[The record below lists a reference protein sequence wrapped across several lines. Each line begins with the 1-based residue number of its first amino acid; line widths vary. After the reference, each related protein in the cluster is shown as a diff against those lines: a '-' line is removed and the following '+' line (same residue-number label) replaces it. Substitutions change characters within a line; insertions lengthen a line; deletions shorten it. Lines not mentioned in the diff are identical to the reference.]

1 MARGKRKASV
11 STSRLVSEDGGGPPP
26 VTDSVEESEV
36 VCVETSES
44 IPTTMDVEEN
54 EVVLT
59 DEVNEEQDVMVGTIS
74 QPSITIFSIKG
85 EENTVEMEAV
95 STIGDQNET
104 ILEETVSEPNI
115 TTEYITE
122 ELNGE
127 NISELAAN
135 DVEHVLKEVVNGEE
149 DVAKMVAGIGEDI
162 TNGERNETT
171 VVVNNDEGVQGGSKT
186 TQDDLL
192 KEGCLSGQGELG
204 NEETI
209 KETVEKKTAQKIKS
223 RKRKRG
229 KKGAK
234 GPFNKLAFKVK
245 KDKVHSNDDAAA
257 ENGDKME
264 QEKADENTED
274 KKVEENGKQRLIK
287 KSQKSKRGKRGK
299 VVGEVLENAVASEL
313 GGQKVSNG
321 EGDSKKGVSEG
332 KSLLGSKDVPESSS
346 KKKSKGK
353 VEGMG
358 LIFMCNSET
367 KKDCYQY
374 KILGLPSNKREVV
387 ENIYKGMRLFLYD
400 VDLKLLY
407 GIYKA
412 AAPGGFNIEPKA
424 FKSQF
429 PSQVRFT
436 VLEDC
441 NPLAEEKFKSVIK
454 KNYYTK
460 TKFRC
465 ELTTE
470 QVKDLCNLF
479 TANRQSSNSKKPRRL
494 RKESIRS
501 IDRDRTRKRVVD
513 RLTRPKVES
522 RSGGIVRDRVIKKIR
537 VDRNR
542 RRSPVN
548 ENAYRDHRPRHYD
561 LDQTHPFSRAPV
573 VRGSHLPLHPLSS
586 GQPYVYDR
594 VLETDPYRRGPL
606 VMRGS
611 DSYRHDDR
619 LMDRRRYDLE
629 PKLEHHSNSYRHD
642 DNIAYHRELATD
654 YAPRVSYHAPS
665 VYREAPPRDMPV
677 EYYPSRRSVETRPD
691 YHRVTTSSRALPDY
705 HPGGLRPEYRSSAS
719 MRRYPY

>member
-11 STSRLVSEDGGGPPP
+11 STSRLVSEDDGGPPP
-26 VTDSVEESEV
+26 VADCVETRESTPITMDVEESEV
-36 VCVETSES
+36 V
-44 IPTTMDVEEN
+44 
-54 EVVLT
+54 LT
-59 DEVNEEQDVMVGTIS
+59 DEANEEQDAVVGTIS
-74 QPSITIFSIKG
+74 QASITISSIKA
-85 EENTVEMEAV
+85 EENSAEMEAV
-95 STIGDQNET
+95 STIGDQIET
-104 ILEETVSEPNI
+104 FLEETVSEPNI
-115 TTEYITE
+115 TTEHITE
-122 ELNGE
+122 ALNGE
-127 NISELAAN
+127 NISELAVN

-149 DVAKMVAGIGEDI
+149 DVAKMVASVGEDI
-162 TNGERNETT
+162 TNGERNETS
-171 VVVNNDEGVQGGSKT
+171 VVGNNEGVQGSNKT

-192 KEGCLSGQGELG
+192 KEGCLSGQGELA

-209 KETVEKKTAQKIKS
+209 KETVEKTSAQKMKS
-223 RKRKRG
+223 KKRKRG

-245 KDKVHSNDDAAA
+245 KDKVHSNDDDAA

-264 QEKADENTED
+264 QEKADENTEEN
-274 KKVEENGKQRLIK
+274 KVEENKVEENGKQSLIK
-287 KSQKSKRGKRGK
+287 KSQKTKRRKRGK
-299 VVGEVLENAVASEL
+299 VVGKVLENVVASEL
-313 GGQKVSNG
+313 EGQKVSNG

-332 KSLLGSKDVPESSS
+332 KSLLGSKDLPESSS

-387 ENIYKGMRLFLYD
+387 ENVYKGMRLFLYD

-501 IDRDRTRKRVVD
+501 IDRDRTRKPVVD

-548 ENAYRDHRPRHYD
+548 ENAYRDHHPRHYD
-561 LDQTHPFSRAPV
+561 MDQTHPFSRAPV

-629 PKLEHHSNSYRHD
+629 PKLEHHSNSSYRLD
-642 DNIAYHRELATD
+642 DNIAYHRELAAD

-705 HPGGLRPEYRSSAS
+705 HQGGLRPEYRSSTS